1 MKLRTAA
8 LFLLCL
14 LCATAWP
21 QSAAPAPQS
30 APSSQPEVVS
40 HEAPA
45 AFSSRVNLVSVPVV
59 VRDREG
65 QPVGN
70 LRQEDFQ
77 LFDKGRAQVIA
88 RFAIEESASE
98 TSFEK
103 PGPASAPDARK
114 PSLPDR
120 YVAYLFDDVHMKPGD
135 LLNARQAAN
144 RHLEQTLDTRTRA
157 AIFTTSGRTTQDFTA
172 DAEKLH
178 ATVNRIQPWEGILDK
193 QHDCPY
199 VSYYLADML
208 INRSHALSPGLSDNQ
223 VISMMNAD
231 PALAALVSETIVCEH
246 LPQLAPGTPVPVSTI
261 VQILWPLRNAA
272 GLALAAGVEETRTSL
287 SAMRDLVRSMSALP
301 GNRSVVMVSP
311 GFLLSEDHRLNENDI
326 FEKAIHAGVTIN
338 TLDVRGLAATP
349 GFTADDKGYTSGY
362 AGQMAQY
369 ESDAASLAQDLLGE
383 VAAGT
388 GGTFFHNNNGLEEG
402 LKELAARPEY
412 VYVLGFSPDNLKLD
426 GSYHGL
432 KVTLKNGAGLT
443 AEARRGYWAP
453 NHAVSAAE
461 QAQEEVEDAVFSRQ
475 EISDIPVKLH
485 TEIFKQSEAT
495 GAFSGNAQLLIEAR
509 VDLNTLKFRK
519 ADDRNRDTLT
529 VVTGLFDENGRYI
542 KGTQTVLEL
551 QLKDQTLESVR
562 GSGPMKVSKVTF
574 DLPPGRYV
582 VRVVVRD
589 TEGRSMAAQNQG
601 VDIR

>member
-1 MKLRTAA
+1 MKLLAV
-8 LFLLCL
+8 LCL

-21 QSAAPAPQS
+21 QSAAPAPQA
-30 APSSQPEVVS
+30 APSTQPEVVS

-45 AFSSRVNLVSVPVV
+45 IFSSRVNLVSVPVV

-65 QPVGN
+65 NFGRQI

-77 LFDKGRAQVIA
+77 LLDSGLAQVIA
-88 RFAIEESASE
+88 RFAIEKSSSE
-98 TSFEK
+98 GSVEK
-103 PGPASAPDARK
+103 PGPASASEAQK
-114 PSLPDR
+114 PSLPER

-135 LLNARQAAN
+135 LLNARKAAN
-144 RHLEQTLDTRTRA
+144 RHLDQTVDAQTRA
-157 AIFTTSGRTTQDFTA
+157 AIFTTSGRTTQDFTG
-172 DAEKLH
+172 DSEKLH
-178 ATVNRIQPWEGILDK
+178 ATVNAIQPWESMSDK

-208 INRSHALSPGLSDNQ
+208 VNRSHALSPGLSDNQ

-231 PALAALVSETIVCEH
+231 PALAAVVAETIVCEH
-246 LPQLAPGTPVPVSTI
+246 LPQVAPGTPVPVSTI
-261 VQILWPLRNAA
+261 VQILWPPRNAA
-272 GLALAAGVEETRTSL
+272 GLALATGVEETRTSL
-287 SAMRDLVRSMSALP
+287 SVMRDLVRSMSALP

-338 TLDVRGLAATP
+338 TLDVRGLATTP
-349 GFTADDKGYTSGY
+349 GFTADDKGYSSGY
-362 AGQMAQY
+362 SAQMAQY
-369 ESDAASLAQDLLGE
+369 ESDAASLSQDLLGE

-432 KVTLKNGAGLT
+432 KVTLKNGASLT
-443 AEARRGYWAP
+443 VEARRGYWAP

-461 QAQEEVEDAVFSRQ
+461 QAQEEVEDAMFSRQ
-475 EISDIPVKLH
+475 EILDIPVKLH
-485 TEIFKQSEAT
+485 TEIFKQSEAK
-495 GAFSGNAQLLIEAR
+495 AQLSIETR
-509 VDLNTLKFRK
+509 IDLKALKFKK

-529 VVTGLFDENGRYI
+529 VVTGLFDENGRYV
-542 KGTQTVLEL
+542 KGTQTVLDM
-551 QLKDQTLESVR
+551 QLKDQTLESAR

-574 DLPPGRYV
+574 DVPPGRYV

-589 TEGRSMAAQNQG
+589 LEGRSMAAQNEG
-601 VDIR
+601 VEIR